1 MSAMYGSTAVQS
13 PDRRALGHMAAD
25 IRIVHIRLEMWAK
38 WARDKAPNGW
48 PERTILG
55 RLIEEGPGA
64 SQSSHTTSDMPEGI
78 AETDR
83 AVGHLPDEDR
93 KVVRQYYL
101 HWAPRDVMA
110 RKLRM
115 PLTKFDS
122 VLNRA
127 RWRICGYLS
136 ACPV

>member
-1 MSAMYGSTAVQS
+1 
-13 PDRRALGHMAAD
+13 MAAD
-25 IRIVHIRLEMWAK
+25 IRIVHVRLEMWAK

-64 SQSSHTTSDMPEGI
+64 SQCSAGVSDMPEGV

-83 AVGHLPDEDR
+83 AVGHLPTEDR
-93 KVVRQYYL
+93 GVIRQYYL
-101 HWAPRDVMA
+101 FWAPREMMA

-115 PLTKFDS
+115 PVTKFDS

-127 RWRICGYLS
+127 RWRISGFLS
-136 ACPV
+136 ATNV